1 MNKDI
6 FWQIIDS
13 INQASV
19 NKDRNSYLCIAT
31 DILERYP
38 LEDIL
43 DWHLIFEEYKSAAY
57 RNDLWVASAL
67 IGAHYTDD
75 GFIDFRNWLISCGKE
90 FYISAL
96 RDPSVLTAVPSNGGE
111 PSFERFGYVANHAY
125 ETKRSI
131 IDPAR
136 AEDLYSAL
144 KSHTLDPQTQEEIRN
159 ELPQRPD
166 ISIEE
171 FKRLIAKI
179 SRNANKKQAPKTLA
193 DLLNS
198 SNLVSD

>member
-19 NKDRNSYLCIAT
+19 NKDRDSYLCIAT

-67 IGAHYTDD
+67 IGAQRS
-75 GFIDFRNWLISCGKE
+75 FR
-90 FYISAL
+90 
-96 RDPSVLTAVPSNGGE
+96 
-111 PSFERFGYVANHAY
+111 
-125 ETKRSI
+125 
-131 IDPAR
+131 
-136 AEDLYSAL
+136 
-144 KSHTLDPQTQEEIRN
+144 
-159 ELPQRPD
+159 
-166 ISIEE
+166 
-171 FKRLIAKI
+171 
-179 SRNANKKQAPKTLA
+179 
-193 DLLNS
+193 
-198 SNLVSD
+198 